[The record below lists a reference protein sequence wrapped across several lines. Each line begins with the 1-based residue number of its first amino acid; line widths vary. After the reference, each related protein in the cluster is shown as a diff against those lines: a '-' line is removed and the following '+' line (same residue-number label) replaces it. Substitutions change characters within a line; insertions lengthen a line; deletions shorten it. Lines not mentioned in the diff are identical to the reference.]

1 MDDIIIETTLTNVGD
16 ARFTG
21 YLCHAYCIQGECTF
35 SYRNSQYRF
44 QSGDCLIATRCDFI
58 SNVLQSPD
66 FVVDVIYV
74 TQEFI
79 GLSTPHSN
87 YGMRGHLS
95 LFENPIMRL
104 TPDMQKVCAL
114 NFDYIKQRHALT
126 NHHFHREAMIN
137 AIQCMII
144 DFFDFHA
151 ELYGDNKVSNQY
163 AQIMDG
169 FLNLLENGHY
179 IEHRDIG
186 YYADRLCITP
196 KYLSEVAKQVSGFSA
211 NYWITR
217 YTALEISR
225 QLRDKSLTLTEIS
238 DRFGFSSLSH
248 FNRYVQKYLSA
259 KPSEFR
265 E

>member
-1 MDDIIIETTLTNVGD
+1 MDDIIIESTLTSVGD
-16 ARFTG
+16 PRFSG
-21 YLCHAYCIQGECTF
+21 YLCHAYCNNGECSF
-35 SYRNSQYRF
+35 GYRNAQYRLIA
-44 QSGDCLIATRCDFI
+44 GDCLIAIRCDMI
-58 SNVLQSPD
+58 SDICQSPD
-66 FVVDVIYV
+66 FEVDVIYV
-74 TQEFI
+74 TQAFI
-79 GLSTPHSN
+79 GLSTPQSN

-104 TPDMQKVCAL
+104 TPEMQKVCAL

-126 NHHFHREAMIN
+126 HHHFHREAMIN

-169 FLNLLENGHY
+169 FLRLLENGDFV
-179 IEHRDIG
+179 EHRDIG
-186 YYADRLCITP
+186 YYADKLCVSP
-196 KYLSEVAKQVSGFSA
+196 KHLSEVAKQVSGFSA
-211 NYWITR
+211 NHWITR

-225 QLRDKSLTLTEIS
+225 RLRDKSLTLTDIS

-248 FNRYVQKYLSA
+248 FNRYVQKYLGA